1 MGSVVKKIAPIAI
14 AVGVGYATGGGFSP
28 QGFSIG
34 GLKSSVGSFF
44 GENLLAKAGL
54 GLQAVGSIQ
63 SRKYQKQQ
71 SGFQQQQ
78 VAEQNKSEAARN
90 RYNNLLQK
98 RQRLTSIRAAR
109 VRQGEVQAATGAGGL
124 GVSGTS
130 SAIGAIGATGTQTSA
145 NLGNINVAQDVGNQM
160 SGFNIAAANYGSQA
174 NSAASKGSM
183 WTNVSTLGGSIL
195 TNTDSLE
202 NIFKTTETP

>member
-1 MGSVVKKIAPIAI
+1 MGSAVKKIAPIAI
-14 AVGVGYATGGGFSP
+14 GIGVGMAMPGVGAQAWGSYGGLGSIGSAGTGGFFS
-28 QGFSIG
+28 GISGALG
-34 GLKSSVGSFF
+34 G
-44 GENLLAKAGL
+44 NLISKAGL
-54 GLQAVGSIQ
+54 GLQAVGAIQ

-109 VRQGEVQAATGAGGL
+109 VRQGEVQAATGGSGL

-145 NLGNINVAQDVGNQM
+145 NLGNINVAQYIRWKHID
-160 SGFNIAAANYGSQA
+160 
-174 NSAASKGSM
+174 
-183 WTNVSTLGGSIL
+183 
-195 TNTDSLE
+195 
-202 NIFKTTETP
+202 